1 MNDETGDFEEEWS
14 RGLTEREE
22 DDKSEGNVGMTM

>member
-1 MNDETGDFEEEWS
+1 VNDETGDFEEEWS
-14 RGLTEREE
+14 RRLTEREE